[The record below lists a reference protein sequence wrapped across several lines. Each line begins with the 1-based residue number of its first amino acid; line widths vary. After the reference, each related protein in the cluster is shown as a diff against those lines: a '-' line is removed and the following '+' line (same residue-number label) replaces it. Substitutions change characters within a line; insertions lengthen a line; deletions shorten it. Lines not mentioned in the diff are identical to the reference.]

1 MPKKTNSNSK
11 EENSKSNSKSKNRK
25 NSRSK
30 DRRGSVGGSVSR
42 SAAGSGADGPRASRR
57 DSRRSRPADKL
68 ASAENSRLNHRSIR
82 QDSGQSKMR
91 AAERGV
97 ENPASA
103 VTPPANIPNKV
114 SFVEIDE
121 NHDGQRLDNFLI
133 THLKGVP
140 KAHIYRII
148 RKGEIRINKGRVK
161 QTTRLA
167 QGDSLRIPPIRLS
180 ERSLDEL
187 DGQKYSF
194 LGKSILFEDD
204 ALLIINKP
212 CGMAVHAGSGITVGV
227 IEALRAYRSDLKYIE
242 LVHRLDRE
250 TSGVLVLAKKASAL
264 KILHN
269 DFKTNSLKNPRLDKR
284 YLTLVKGAWIDG
296 TRRVTKAL
304 NTDARR
310 HGERYVEVDP
320 NGRYASSIVT
330 PKSVSEI
337 ASLVEVKLLTGRT
350 HQVRVHVLSENHP
363 VAGDQK
369 YGDQDFNR
377 KMKSQGLSRL
387 FLHAAKL
394 TFFHPLTEKSTTI
407 EAPLPS
413 ELTLVL
419 TNLSLEFN

>member
-1 MPKKTNSNSK
+1 VPKKTNSNSK

-264 KILHN
+264 KIL
-269 DFKTNSLKNPRLDKR
+269 P
-284 YLTLVKGAWIDG
+284 
-296 TRRVTKAL
+296 
-304 NTDARR
+304 
-310 HGERYVEVDP
+310 
-320 NGRYASSIVT
+320 
-330 PKSVSEI
+330 
-337 ASLVEVKLLTGRT
+337 
-350 HQVRVHVLSENHP
+350 
-363 VAGDQK
+363 
-369 YGDQDFNR
+369 
-377 KMKSQGLSRL
+377 
-387 FLHAAKL
+387 
-394 TFFHPLTEKSTTI
+394 
-407 EAPLPS
+407 
-413 ELTLVL
+413 
-419 TNLSLEFN
+419 